1 MNGWTL
7 FRTELM
13 YNKNMNDNKFTMQ
26 NLLSMRFDDTLN
38 EVVKTYYIDG
48 VIVRVV
54 GNEVVSAE
62 EPNY

>member
-1 MNGWTL
+1 
-7 FRTELM
+7 M
-13 YNKNMNDNKFTMQ
+13 YNKSMNDNKFTMQ